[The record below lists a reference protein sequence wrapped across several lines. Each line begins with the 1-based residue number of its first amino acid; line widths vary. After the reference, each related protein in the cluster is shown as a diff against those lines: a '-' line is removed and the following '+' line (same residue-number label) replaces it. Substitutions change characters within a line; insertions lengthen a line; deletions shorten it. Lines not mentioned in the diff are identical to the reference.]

1 VTCCAANVDYL
12 HAVLPSRLHRRL
24 RLIHHGVE
32 LDRFVPA
39 PRAEDAVARVEV
51 VSVGRLVEKKG
62 FPDLLRACSVL
73 SDGSTPYRLRVYGDG
88 PLRGELTALRDE
100 LGLHEEVELVGERD
114 GEDVLRAYQGADVF
128 ALTPLVTADGDRDG
142 VPNAIVEAMACGLP
156 VVTTDA
162 GGITEIVEH
171 GVNGLLAQPG
181 DVPAIA
187 RHLAELIGDASR
199 RRTLGEA
206 GRRTVEEGFDV
217 RSAAHELSGVFA
229 GAATS

>member
-1 VTCCAANVDYL
+1 
-12 HAVLPSRLHRRL
+12 VLR
-24 RLIHHGVE
+24 
-32 LDRFVPA
+32 
-39 PRAEDAVARVEV
+39 
-51 VSVGRLVEKKG
+51 
-62 FPDLLRACSVL
+62 
-73 SDGSTPYRLRVYGDG
+73 DGPVPYRLRVYGDG

-142 VPNAIVEAMACGLP
+142 VPNVIVEAMACGLP

-162 GGITEIVEH
+162 GGIAEIVEH

-229 GAATS
+229 GATTS

>member
-1 VTCCAANVDYL
+1 M
-12 HAVLPSRLHRRL
+12 
-24 RLIHHGVE
+24 
-32 LDRFVPA
+32 
-39 PRAEDAVARVEV
+39 
-51 VSVGRLVEKKG
+51 
-62 FPDLLRACSVL
+62 
-73 SDGSTPYRLRVYGDG
+73 
-88 PLRGELTALRDE
+88 
-100 LGLHEEVELVGERD
+100 HEEVELVGERD
-114 GEDVLRAYQGADVF
+114 GEDVLRAYQRADVF

-142 VPNAIVEAMACGLP
+142 VPNVIVEAMACGLP

-162 GGITEIVEH
+162 GGIAEIVEH